1 LSRDAGNQAGA
12 NGKGGAARS
21 RLFYWLPR
29 VVKSERGGFEMND
42 GSIMKRTALALLAAL
57 IGLGT
62 ARADTL
68 EEKAAMCAGCHG
80 ENGVPQEKTTP
91 VIWGQYQGYLYLQL
105 RDYKRGDRKDDQMT
119 PVVDLLERDDLLALA
134 KYFSE
139 KQWPRL
145 GQPAAPAE
153 VVTRAQRANGSVGC
167 TGCHQASYLGEGTQ
181 PRLAGQW
188 REYMQQTMLDF
199 RTHKRG
205 NNPGMSDL
213 MAATSEDD
221 IKTMA
226 EYLAGL

>member
-1 LSRDAGNQAGA
+1 VRW
-12 NGKGGAARS
+12 AR
-21 RLFYWLPR
+21 
-29 VVKSERGGFEMND
+29 FETND
-42 GSIMKRTALALLAAL
+42 GSIMKRIALVLFAVL
-57 IGLGT
+57 IAPGV

-80 ENGVPQEKTTP
+80 ESGVPQEKTTP

-145 GQPAAPAE
+145 GQPAAPAD
-153 VVTRAQRANGSVGC
+153 VVARAQRANGSVGC

-188 REYMQQTMLDF
+188 KEYLLQSMLDF
-199 RTHKRG
+199 RTRKRG

-213 MAATSEDD
+213 MLATSEDD
-221 IKTMA
+221 IKVMA